1 MSSITWPSPRYVQ
14 ELATILGPQNR
25 TQGRC
30 GMLWC
35 SLITQQM
42 PPLLCGFS
50 MHNSSYNFDAGT
62 GGPHHNH
69 WLFWANFTDLIKW
82 RGRFWM
88 SDVLMFVAAEIRL
101 INSESPWHW
110 RHWPGAVP
118 LFALRINVVT
128 NNRNSGRCTGDPLLC
143 SLNNGRI
150 SIDFHMLTTD
160 VFSWS
165 QMLLATL

>member
-1 MSSITWPSPRYVQ
+1 MVHCSIVFHANSCACYGAVSLLSRCPPYCAAF
-14 ELATILGPQNR
+14 LCTILLTTLMQAVAVLSTR
-25 TQGRC
+25 
-30 GMLWC
+30 
-35 SLITQQM
+35 
-42 PPLLCGFS
+42 F
-50 MHNSSYNFDAGT
+50 
-62 GGPHHNH
+62 H

-128 NNRNSGRCTGDPLLC
+128 NNRNSGRCTGDPRLC

>member
-1 MSSITWPSPRYVQ
+1 MCVMVNIMNSGALFHCLHANSCACYGAVSLLSRCSPYCAAF
-14 ELATILGPQNR
+14 LCTILLTTLMQALAVLS
-25 TQGRC
+25 TD
-30 GMLWC
+30 
-35 SLITQQM
+35 
-42 PPLLCGFS
+42 FS
-50 MHNSSYNFDAGT
+50 KK
-62 GGPHHNH
+62 
-69 WLFWANFTDLIKW
+69 NFTDLIKW